1 MAEFKDETVSHEE
14 RQTRDNNK
22 TFRFMVLGC
31 DDALMNKACA
41 AILGLPQ
48 DENDRNISA
57 CVVKEGEISGRQISV
72 LKTPSYWLENLKSNM
87 FFSNGVKS
95 IRNEMEFCESTLF
108 PGPHAFLLV
117 LGDVQNSDKE
127 HLLLQALSNVYG
139 EDALDYAMVLF
150 MRNNERRDI
159 LKNRC
164 VKRCR
169 ERYYVLEDNE
179 DSVLNLLEDI
189 EAMTQWKQNS
199 YFTKHFELLERAK
212 KYFQKE
218 CESCEQWKGELERMK
233 LTVKEKSNEI
243 TELQKKHSDDL
254 HKVIREFK
262 VSENQLRKDLNQ
274 LGKDLDDSNFR
285 ENQLRKDLDDSKV
298 RENQLGKDLDYSN
311 FRENQL
317 RKDLDDLKVRD
328 NYLRKDLEDLK
339 VRENQFRN
347 YLDYSNFR
355 ENQLRKDLDDSKV
368 RENQLRQDLDDSK
381 VRENQLRKDLDDS
394 KVRENQLRKDLDDS
408 KVRENQLKADNKKLK
423 REIELLKEK
432 EMCERHRD
440 VDKRKTELETR
451 EKESAPSSES
461 EPEQYIST
469 AVPPPADKTR
479 PTDEGD
485 RAEGRDEASQ
495 ASGSDVTVGLK
506 RVRRH
511 SLPYGPPNMSESEHG
526 PLHNLKK
533 KQSTEDKFSLYLEAL

>member
-1 MAEFKDETVSHEE
+1 MAEFRGEDENTYDHETVSHEE
-14 RQTRDNNK
+14 RQSRDNNK
-22 TFRFMVLGC
+22 TFRFMMLGR

-48 DENDRNISA
+48 RENDRNIGT
-57 CVVKEGEISGRQISV
+57 CVVKEDEISGRRISV
-72 LKTPSYWLENLKSNM
+72 LKTPSYWLEHLKSNM

-95 IRNEMEFCESTLF
+95 IRNEMEFCESQLF

-127 HLLLQALSNVYG
+127 HLLLQALSDVYG
-139 EDALDYAMVLF
+139 EDALDYTMVLL
-150 MRNNERRDI
+150 MRNDGRRDI

-218 CESCEQWKGELERMK
+218 CETCEQWKGELERMK

-254 HKVIREFK
+254 HKVIYEFK

-274 LGKDLDDSNFR
+274 LGKDLDDSKVR

-298 RENQLGKDLDYSN
+298 RENQLRKDLDDSN
-311 FRENQL
+311 VRENQL

-328 NYLRKDLEDLK
+328 NYLRKDLDDLK

-347 YLDYSNFR
+347 YLDYSNF
-355 ENQLRKDLDDSKV
+355 
-368 RENQLRQDLDDSK
+368 
-381 VRENQLRKDLDDS
+381 RENQLRKDLDDS

-423 REIELLKEK
+423 REIESLKEK
-432 EMCERHRD
+432 EMCERQRD
-440 VDKRKTELETR
+440 VDKRKIELETR

-461 EPEQYIST
+461 EPDRYSST

-479 PTDEGD
+479 PADEGD

-506 RVRRH
+506 LVRRH
-511 SLPYGPPNMSESEHG
+511 SLPYDPPNMSESEHG

-533 KQSTEDKFSLYLEAL
+533 NLSTEDKFSFYLEAL